1 MQQVRR
7 MVGALI
13 SVAAG
18 HISIEDIQYMLENP
32 SKHSWNNRIN
42 VVPPYGLYLV
52 GVEYD
57 PLEIV
62 MPQEINEQ
70 DCKSNTTLLGQ
81 VE

>member
-1 MQQVRR
+1 

-18 HISIEDIQYMLENP
+18 HISIEDIRYMLENP
-32 SKHSWNNRIN
+32 SKHSWNHTIN

-57 PLEIV
+57 PQDIV
-62 MPQEINEQ
+62 MPQEISDQ
-70 DCKSNTTLLGQ
+70 DHKDNTVLLG
-81 VE
+81 

>member
-1 MQQVRR
+1 

-18 HISIEDIQYMLENP
+18 HISIEDIRYMLENP

-57 PLEIV
+57 PQDIV
-62 MPQEINEQ
+62 MPQVISDQ
-70 DCKSNTTLLGQ
+70 DHKGNTVLLHQ
-81 VE
+81 VD

>member
-1 MQQVRR
+1 

-13 SVAAG
+13 SVAVG
-18 HISIEDIQYMLENP
+18 HISIEEIQYMLESP
-32 SKHSWNNRIN
+32 SKNSWNNRIN

-62 MPQEINEQ
+62 MPQEISEQ
-70 DCKSNTTLLGQ
+70 DQKRNTALLGQ